1 MEAEIDMSEVQA
13 KLKARTS
20 KFVAQYAK
28 ETDRAAVILCAAKM
42 DALLAVA
49 VRQRLLPNPNST
61 DELLDSDRA
70 LGTFSARINA
80 AFRLGIID
88 ADLSRSLHL
97 FRKIRNAF
105 AHEISTSQLSEPP
118 HCDRNNELVR
128 AIRQTAVYESLRSAF
143 GNLSIPDIKADFLTG
158 TCIIILA
165 LEVATEVVQPVD
177 TNHVIPLN
185 LDPPAT

>member
-20 KFVAQYAK
+20 EFVAQYAK

-42 DALLAVA
+42 DALLAFA
-49 VRQRLLPNPNST
+49 VRHRLLPNPNST

-88 ADLSRSLHL
+88 ADLS
-97 FRKIRNAF
+97 
-105 AHEISTSQLSEPP
+105 
-118 HCDRNNELVR
+118 
-128 AIRQTAVYESLRSAF
+128 
-143 GNLSIPDIKADFLTG
+143 
-158 TCIIILA
+158 
-165 LEVATEVVQPVD
+165 
-177 TNHVIPLN
+177 
-185 LDPPAT
+185 